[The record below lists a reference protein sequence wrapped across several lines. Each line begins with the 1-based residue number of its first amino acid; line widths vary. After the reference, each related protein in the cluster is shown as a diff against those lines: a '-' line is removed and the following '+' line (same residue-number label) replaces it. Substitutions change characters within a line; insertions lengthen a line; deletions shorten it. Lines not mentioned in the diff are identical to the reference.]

1 MTSIIEIFC
10 GIFWILAYYF
20 IIFKGFKDKTFGMPL
35 IALAGN
41 ISWEFIFSFVYPQ
54 VGEPH
59 GSMQLPV
66 NITWFFLDVVILYQ
80 YIKYGHGDFIAK
92 WPKLLFFPTIISSIL
107 VAFGLELLIINEFK
121 DSIGIYTAFGAN
133 LVISITFI
141 QMFYSRNSL
150 KGQSIIIAISKMLG
164 TFFSYFMVQPYVP
177 HSKLV
182 IMLWLTCF
190 LFDFTYCLLVLN
202 MKKRL
207 DAAK

>member
-20 IIFKGFKDKTFGMPL
+20 IIFKGFKDKSFGMPL

-59 GSMQLPV
+59 GAMQLPV
-66 NITWFFLDVVILYQ
+66 NITWFFLDVIILYQ
-80 YIKYGHGDFIAK
+80 YIKYGKQDFIER
-92 WPKLLFFPTIISSIL
+92 WPRWLFLPTIISSIL

-121 DSIGIYTAFGAN
+121 DHIGIYTAFGAN

-141 QMFYSRNSL
+141 QMLYSRNSL
-150 KGQSIIIAISKMLG
+150 KGQSFIIAISKMLG

-177 HSKLV
+177 NSKLV

-190 LFDFTYCLLVLN
+190 IFDLTYCILVFN
-202 MKKRL
+202 MKKQVNL
-207 DAAK
+207 K